1 MINGI
6 SSMQLFDTKRKSVIT
21 ENSYSKIKPLNM
33 EFRVQVSLEDK
44 KIHDKLI
51 DMLASSSV
59 ELVNVLNKLFCHG
72 GCIHFLQE
80 EDFKYIGTAKN
91 TEEYIRFDTF
101 SLTQIACD
109 KDDQIVD
116 LYTMNPIL
124 IDGKIQYF
132 KL

>member
-1 MINGI
+1 MEYLKLLRQDLCLKDRFNRKKIGGEAMINGI

-72 GCIHFLQE
+72 GCIHFCKKRILNILVLQ
-80 EDFKYIGTAKN
+80 KHRRIH
-91 TEEYIRFDTF
+91 
-101 SLTQIACD
+101 QI
-109 KDDQIVD
+109 
-116 LYTMNPIL
+116 
-124 IDGKIQYF
+124 
-132 KL
+132 